1 MTLDTSK
8 AVVIL
13 GVLLA
18 IGMSSAAFIF
28 GIQAKQI
35 GAGRQS
41 ITVKGLAEKPVTAD
55 YAEWTVG
62 LRVTG
67 ATFAEALTKL
77 RAERPALD
85 AFLKAQGFAAE
96 AITSGKETVT
106 PNFVDEEVPGGNG
119 RTRSVQRGFN
129 AAQDLL
135 ITAKDLPGVVAAHKA
150 MLQFQADGHP
160 VHYED
165 PLFLVSDLEEIKMS
179 LIGAAT
185 QNAQARAEEFAKN
198 GNVSV
203 GAMRSASQG
212 AFYILPASA
221 SVDSSDYG
229 YGGTYDKT
237 TIAKTARVV
246 VTIDYNIEH

>member
-1 MTLDTSK
+1 
-8 AVVIL
+8 VIL

-18 IGMSSAAFIF
+18 LGMSSGAFIL

-35 GAGRQS
+35 GAGKQS
-41 ITVKGLAEKPVTAD
+41 ISVKGLAEKPVTAD

-62 LRVTG
+62 LRVT
-67 ATFAEALTKL
+67 ANTFAEALAKL
-77 RAERPALD
+77 RKERPPLD
-85 AFLKAQGFAAE
+85 AFLAAQGFATDAV
-96 AITSGKETVT
+96 TSGKETVT
-106 PNFVDEEVPGGNG
+106 PNILTEDLPGGG
-119 RTRSVQRGFN
+119 TRQVQRGFN
-129 AAQDLL
+129 AAQDVLV
-135 ITAKDLPGVVAAHKA
+135 TSKNLPGVEAARKA
-150 MLQFQADGHP
+150 VLQFEAEGHP

-165 PLFLVSDLEEIKMS
+165 PAFLVSNLEDIKMS

-185 QNAQARAEEFAKN
+185 QNAQRRADEFAKN
-198 GNVSV
+198 GNVTV

-212 AFYILPASA
+212 AFYILPAGA

>member
-18 IGMSSAAFIF
+18 LGMSSAAFIF

-35 GAGRQS
+35 GAGKQS
-41 ITVKGLAEKPVTAD
+41 IAVKGLAEKPVAAD
-55 YAEWTVG
+55 YAEWSVG

-67 ATFAEALTKL
+67 PTFAEALAKL
-77 RAERPALD
+77 RKERPALD
-85 AFLKAQGFAAE
+85 AFLVAQGFAAD
-96 AITSGKETVT
+96 AVKSGKESVT
-106 PNFVDEEVPGGNG
+106 ANFVEEEVPGGGG
-119 RTRSVQRGFN
+119 RTRTVQRGFN
-129 AAQDLL
+129 AAQDVLV
-135 ITAKDLPGVVAAHKA
+135 TSKDLPAVEAAHKA
-150 MLQFQADGHP
+150 MLQFEAEGHP
-160 VHYED
+160 VHYQD
-165 PLFLVSDLEEIKMS
+165 PAFLVSNLEEIKMS

-185 QNAQARAEEFAKN
+185 QNAQARALEFAKN
-198 GNVSV
+198 GNVTV

-212 AFYILPASA
+212 AFYILPAGA

-229 YGGTYDKT
+229 YGGTYDKS

>member
-8 AVVIL
+8 AMVIL

-18 IGMSSAAFIF
+18 IGMSLGAFIL

-35 GAGRQS
+35 GAGKQTIS
-41 ITVKGLAEKPVTAD
+41 VKGLAEKPVTAD

-62 LRVTG
+62 LRVQG
-67 ATFAEALTKL
+67 ATFAEALAKL
-77 RAERPALD
+77 RGERPGLD
-85 AFLKAQGFAAE
+85 AFLATQGFAAD
-96 AITSGKETVT
+96 AVTSGKETVT
-106 PNFVDEEVPGGNG
+106 PNIVTEELPQG
-119 RTRSVQRGFN
+119 RTRQVQRGFN
-129 AAQDLL
+129 AAQDVL
-135 ITAKDLPGVVAAHKA
+135 ITSKNLPSIEAAHKA
-150 MLQFQADGHP
+150 ILQFQAEGHP
-160 VHYED
+160 VVFED
-165 PLFLVSDLEEIKMS
+165 PSFLVSNLEDIKMS

-185 QNAQARAEEFAKN
+185 QNAQRRAQEFAKN
-198 GNVSV
+198 GNAAV

-212 AFYILPASA
+212 AFYILPAGA

-246 VTIDYNIEH
+246 VTIDYSIAQ